1 MTGTD
6 ACKNIMREVNSVL
19 SGKEDTVRKV
29 LTAILAGGNILIED
43 IPGVGKTTM
52 AKAFGEQKT
61 SAYDGCN
68 ALGHYRFYHV

>member
-29 LTAILAGGNILIED
+29 LTAILADRRYTGCGKDHDGKGIRSGND
-43 IPGVGKTTM
+43 T
-52 AKAFGEQKT
+52 
-61 SAYDGCN
+61 
-68 ALGHYRFYHV
+68 

>member
-29 LTAILAGGNILIED
+29 LTAILAGGKYSD
-43 IPGVGKTTM
+43 RRYSGCGKDH
-52 AKAFGEQKT
+52 
-61 SAYDGCN
+61 DGKGIRSSN
-68 ALGHYRFYHV
+68 DT

>member
-29 LTAILAGGNILIED
+29 LTAILAGGNILIE
-43 IPGVGKTTM
+43 V
-52 AKAFGEQKT
+52 
-61 SAYDGCN
+61 
-68 ALGHYRFYHV
+68 

>member
-52 AKAFGEQKT
+52 AKAFGAAMTLEIGR
-61 SAYDGCN
+61 A
-68 ALGHYRFYHV
+68 HV

>member
-43 IPGVGKTTM
+43 IPGV
-52 AKAFGEQKT
+52 
-61 SAYDGCN
+61 
-68 ALGHYRFYHV
+68 